1 MSIAVHEA
9 SCIGCGMCVLICPE
23 EALEVAPIFVVEI
36 DRDRCT
42 GCLIC
47 LNMCPNDALEER

>member
-1 MSIAVHEA
+1 MIIAVHEA

-23 EALEVAPIFVVEI
+23 EALEVASNFVVEI
-36 DRDRCT
+36 EQNRCT
-42 GCLIC
+42 CCLIC